1 MSTEDHSKDTDT
13 QGHTRR
19 DGETLLMLGA
29 FIAILSL
36 PVLAGTLFIEG
47 EEIFPKIVNTLAG
60 VILLAI
66 GAALAYRGKHYL
78 SRM

>member
-1 MSTEDHSKDTDT
+1 MSDEQNKNDSDPHA
-13 QGHTRR
+13 HTRR

-36 PVLAGTLFIEG
+36 PVIAGTLFIQADEM
-47 EEIFPKIVNTLAG
+47 FPKVVNMLAG
-60 VILLAI
+60 TVLLVI
-66 GAALAYRGKHYL
+66 GAALAYRGKQYL